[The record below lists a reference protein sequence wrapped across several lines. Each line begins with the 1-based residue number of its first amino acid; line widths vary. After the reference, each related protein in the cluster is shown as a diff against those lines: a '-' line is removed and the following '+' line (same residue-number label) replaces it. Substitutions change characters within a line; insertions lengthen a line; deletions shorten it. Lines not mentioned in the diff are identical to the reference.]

1 MALLLII
8 SAWILLMSLVLGLCI
23 AAHAGDEGMSFEPE
37 LTVHK
42 PSVSSSAASLP
53 SALTNGRER
62 SGERRDR
69 VGIAA

>member
-8 SAWILLMSLVLGLCI
+8 PAWILLMSLVLGLCV
-23 AAHAGDEGMSFEPE
+23 AAHAGDEDMRYEPA

-42 PSVSSSAASLP
+42 PSVSSPAASSP
-53 SALTNGRER
+53 SAVTDPRDR
-62 SGERRDR
+62 SGTRRDH